1 MVKSLWMFNHLNHE
15 DTKIVEGE
23 GNRVQRTGRQQFL
36 FPVPCLLPSFSLILR
51 TLRGFV
57 VYCGVVLLLGLTG
70 CLGLGY
76 HVGTKSL
83 FGQDI
88 RTVYVPIFES
98 DIDRPDIG
106 ERLTEA
112 VCKRIEAKSPYKVV
126 GRPDADSVLTG
137 KVVSEKKSITL
148 YNRFGDVRQLQ
159 GTMSVHITWKDRR
172 NQELRQFDEIPW
184 NESSATVRANN
195 YFLPEYGQS
204 IATSEMEQIDRIADQ
219 IVGMMEIPW

>member
-1 MVKSLWMFNHLNHE
+1 M
-15 DTKIVEGE
+15 
-23 GNRVQRTGRQQFL
+23 
-36 FPVPCLLPSFSLILR
+36 LLA
-51 TLRGFV
+51 
-57 VYCGVVLLLGLTG
+57 LTG

-88 RTVYVPIFES
+88 KTVYIPVFES
-98 DIDRPDIG
+98 DIERPG
-106 ERLTEA
+106 VAERLTEA

-137 KVVSEKKSITL
+137 KIASEKRGMGLS
-148 YNRFGDVRQLQ
+148 NRFGDIRQQQ
-159 GTMSVHITWKDRR
+159 GTLSVFITWKDRR
-172 NQELRQFDEIPW
+172 NQELRQFEAIPW
-184 NESSATVRANN
+184 NESSASVHATN

-204 IATSEMEQIDRIADQ
+204 VATSEMEQIDRIADQ

>member
-1 MVKSLWMFNHLNHE
+1 MSKSLWIF
-15 DTKIVEGE
+15 GA
-23 GNRVQRTGRQQFL
+23 
-36 FPVPCLLPSFSLILR
+36 
-51 TLRGFV
+51 
-57 VYCGVVLLLGLTG
+57 VLLLGVSSG

-88 RTVYVPIFES
+88 KTVYVPIFES
-98 DIDRPDIG
+98 DIDRPDVG

-126 GRPDADSVLTG
+126 GRPDADSVLAG
-137 KVVSEKKSITL
+137 KIVSARKSTNL
-148 YNRFGDVRQLQ
+148 RNRFGDVRQQQ
-159 GTMSVHITWKDRR
+159 GTMSVFITWKDRR
-172 NQELRQFDEIPW
+172 NQELRQFEAIPW
-184 NESSATVRANN
+184 NESSATVTASN
-195 YFLPEYGQS
+195 YFLPEYGHS

>member
-1 MVKSLWMFNHLNHE
+1 MSKTLW
-15 DTKIVEGE
+15 
-23 GNRVQRTGRQQFL
+23 
-36 FPVPCLLPSFSLILR
+36 IL
-51 TLRGFV
+51 GA
-57 VYCGVVLLLGLTG
+57 VVLLGFSSG

-88 RTVYVPIFES
+88 KTVYVPIFES
-98 DIDRPDIG
+98 DIDRPG
-106 ERLTEA
+106 LAERLTEA

-137 KVVSEKKSITL
+137 KIASERKLISL
-148 YNRFGDVRQLQ
+148 YNRFGDVRQQEGML
-159 GTMSVHITWKDRR
+159 SVFITWKDRR
-172 NQELRQFDEIPW
+172 NQEIRQFEAVPW
-184 NESSATVRANN
+184 NESSATVNANN

-219 IVGMMEIPW
+219 IVGMMEMPW

>member
-1 MVKSLWMFNHLNHE
+1 MNKVLW
-15 DTKIVEGE
+15 IVA
-23 GNRVQRTGRQQFL
+23 VT
-36 FPVPCLLPSFSLILR
+36 LLS
-51 TLRGFV
+51 
-57 VYCGVVLLLGLTG
+57 GLTG

-88 RTVYVPIFES
+88 KTVYVPIFES
-98 DIDRPDIG
+98 DLDRPGVG

-137 KVVSEKKSITL
+137 KIMTERKSVDL
-148 YNRFGDVRQLQ
+148 YNRYGDVRQRQ
-159 GTMSVHITWKDRR
+159 GTLSVFITWKDRR
-172 NQELRQFDEIPW
+172 NNDLRQFEAIPW
-184 NESSATVRANN
+184 NESSATVRATS

-204 IATSEMEQIDRIADQ
+204 GATAEMEQIDRIADQ